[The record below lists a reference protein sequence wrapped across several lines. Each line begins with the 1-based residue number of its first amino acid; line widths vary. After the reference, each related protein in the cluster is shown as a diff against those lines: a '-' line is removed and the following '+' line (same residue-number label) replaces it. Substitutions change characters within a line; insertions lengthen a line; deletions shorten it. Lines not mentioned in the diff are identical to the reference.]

1 MMGAHADSLVSLRTG
16 LAVVTGPGRKSEGCF
31 GLGTSVEVEV
41 DARSAFVDAA
51 ADVMECE
58 YVGVREDVE
67 EVNPHSLHV
76 PRSSLLERCP
86 AVFSQ
91 PNDSAPS
98 IGGAVAPDEQP
109 ARLHAP
115 DLV

>member
-1 MMGAHADSLVSLRTG
+1 M
-16 LAVVTGPGRKSEGCF
+16 VTRACVKSECCF
-31 GLGTSVEVEV
+31 GLGTGVVVEAEAR
-41 DARSAFVDAA
+41 DACVDAA
-51 ADVMECE
+51 ADVVECD

-67 EVNPHSLHV
+67 EVNPHRLHV

-91 PNDSAPS
+91 PNDPAPG
-98 IGGAVAPDEQP
+98 IGGAVATDEQS
-109 ARLHAP
+109 ALLHAP